1 MKEFNKL
8 FNLFTVLAIIIMLLT
23 TVVAASITVV
33 EKGKSNLYSVN
44 ATRNEFQFSEY
55 CINLV

>member
-8 FNLFTVLAIIIMLLT
+8 YNIFTVLAIVVMLLT
-23 TVVAASITVV
+23 TVVAASITVI

-44 ATRNEFQFSEY
+44 ATRNDNVISGN

>member
-1 MKEFNKL
+1 MKEFNRL
-8 FNLFTVLAIIIMLLT
+8 FNAFTVLAIFIMLLT
-23 TVVAASITVV
+23 TVVAASVTVI

-55 CINLV
+55 CINLA